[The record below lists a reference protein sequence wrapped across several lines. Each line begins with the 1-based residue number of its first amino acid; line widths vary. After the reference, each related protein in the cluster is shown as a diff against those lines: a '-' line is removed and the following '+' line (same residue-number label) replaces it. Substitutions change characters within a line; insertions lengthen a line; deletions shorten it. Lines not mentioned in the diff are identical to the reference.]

1 MKNILY
7 ISLVCASSLLL
18 SGCMDSE
25 DELKAE
31 LLANVDSGEGA
42 QVSAGS
48 ANFSKFV
55 SVGNSI
61 TAGLMDA
68 ALYNA
73 GQARSYPKLISEQ
86 MLLAGGGAFNQ
97 PDINSQDGYNIS
109 VAQPGTVVVGR
120 FVLDV
125 SIPGPV
131 PLLTGDVPTAY
142 AGNKSAL
149 NNFGVPGAR
158 VVDLLSPAYAANPL
172 YARFAS
178 APGTSTILGDAA
190 AANGTFISIWI
201 GQNDL
206 LGYLTSGGTSEDV
219 ADNPAAILNP
229 RSLTDV
235 PNFTGAL
242 AAVAGTLSAGGSK
255 GGVITN
261 LLDATFT
268 PFFRAV
274 PNNAIPLS
282 QGFVDQLNASFGG
295 FNAALNGLAALDPSF
310 SQADADERK
319 VFYQVGQNAIL
330 IEDDN
335 LVDISAKLASISP
348 LLAPYGQTRQMKASA
363 NPLKHELVL
372 LSAAPVLNT
381 SPAGAPPTVLYGISW
396 PLPDKYTLTS
406 DELTLHATRLAQFNA
421 AIAAQ
426 ASASNLALVDAY
438 TLFISTAIGGGI
450 VIDGVKLKPDFSPNG
465 IFSTDGIHP
474 NARGQAI
481 IANKLIDAINAK
493 YGSTLNQVDV
503 LNLPGINLL

>member
-1 MKNILY
+1 MKNILH
-7 ISLVCASSLLL
+7 ISLVCASLVLL

-25 DELKAE
+25 DELRAE
-31 LLANVDSGEGA
+31 LLANVDTGEGA

-48 ANFSKFV
+48 ANFSKYV

-61 TAGLMDA
+61 TAGMMDG

-73 GQARSYPKLISEQ
+73 GQANSFPNLLSKQ
-86 MLLAGGGAFNQ
+86 MSLAGGGEFSQ
-97 PDINSQDGYNIS
+97 PDINSVNGYNSS
-109 VAQPGTVVVGR
+109 VSDPANGIILGR

-131 PLLTGDVPTAY
+131 PVGAGELPGAY
-142 AGNKSAL
+142 SGPV

-158 VVDLLSPAYAANPL
+158 VVDLLSPAYVANPF

-190 AANGTFISIWI
+190 TAGGSFVSIWL

-206 LGYLTSGGTSEDV
+206 LGYLTSGGTSDDV

-229 RSLTDV
+229 SSLTDV

-242 AAVAGTLSAGGSK
+242 GAVSATLTGGGQ
-255 GGVITN
+255 GGVISN
-261 LLDATFT
+261 LIDATFT

-274 PNNAIPLS
+274 PNNAIPLD
-282 QGFVDQLNASFGG
+282 QGFVDLLNGNFAG
-295 FNAALNGLAALDPSF
+295 FNAALDGLAALDPSF

-335 LVDISAKLASISP
+335 LEDISAKLASISP
-348 LLAPYGQTRQMKASA
+348 LLAPYGQTRQMRASL
-363 NPLKHELVL
+363 NPLEHELVL
-372 LSAAPVLNT
+372 LSASPVLNT
-381 SPAGAPPTVLYGISW
+381 TPAGFPPTVLYGISW
-396 PLPDKYTLTS
+396 PLPDRYTLTS

-426 ASASNLALVDAY
+426 ASASDLAMVDAY
-438 TLFISTAIGGGI
+438 SLFIGIAIGGGI
-450 VIDGVKLKPDFSPNG
+450 AIDGVMLAPDFGPNG

-474 NARGQAI
+474 NSRGQAI
-481 IANKLIDAINAK
+481 IANKFIDAINTK

-503 LNLPGINLL
+503 LNLPGVNIL